1 MEELNYTK
9 NYGCFVNLLS
19 NRKWLKTNSVWINL
33 VTKRLWISHITESH
47 YLRQSYIYIYFF
59 AVSATAFYKC
69 QPVVEFMC
77 EVLRKPQQELQQGK
91 PLSDS
96 ETVKLS
102 REIKGKQINFI
113 TQ

>member
-1 MEELNYTK
+1 MNRLGYDTTM
-9 NYGCFVNLLS
+9 NL
-19 NRKWLKTNSVWINL
+19 
-33 VTKRLWISHITESH
+33 SH
-47 YLRQSYIYIYFF
+47 YLKSLLKTILYFFFFF

-102 REIKGKQINFI
+102 REIKGKLINLI

>member
-1 MEELNYTK
+1 M
-9 NYGCFVNLLS
+9 
-19 NRKWLKTNSVWINL
+19 
-33 VTKRLWISHITESH
+33 
-47 YLRQSYIYIYFF
+47 FF
-59 AVSATAFYKC
+59 SFLAVSATAFYKC

-77 EVLRKPQQELQQGK
+77 EVLRKQQQELQQGK

-102 REIKGKQINFI
+102 REIKGKLIDLI

>member
-1 MEELNYTK
+1 MNQLGYETTM
-9 NYGCFVNLLS
+9 NL
-19 NRKWLKTNSVWINL
+19 
-33 VTKRLWISHITESH
+33 SH
-47 YLRQSYIYIYFF
+47 YLKSLLKTILYIYFFF

-102 REIKGKQINFI
+102 REIKGKLINLI

>member
-1 MEELNYTK
+1 MNRLGYETTM
-9 NYGCFVNLLS
+9 NL
-19 NRKWLKTNSVWINL
+19 
-33 VTKRLWISHITESH
+33 SH
-47 YLRQSYIYIYFF
+47 YLKSLLKTILYIYIFF

-77 EVLRKPQQELQQGK
+77 EVLRKAQQELQQGK

-102 REIKGKQINFI
+102 REIKGKLIDLIIQ
-113 TQ
+113 

>member
-1 MEELNYTK
+1 MNQLGYETTM
-9 NYGCFVNLLS
+9 NLSHYLKS
-19 NRKWLKTNSVWINL
+19 WLKTIL
-33 VTKRLWISHITESH
+33 
-47 YLRQSYIYIYFF
+47 YIYIFFF

-102 REIKGKQINFI
+102 REIKGKLINLI
-113 TQ
+113 SQ

>member
-1 MEELNYTK
+1 MFFSL
-9 NYGCFVNLLS
+9 
-19 NRKWLKTNSVWINL
+19 
-33 VTKRLWISHITESH
+33 
-47 YLRQSYIYIYFF
+47 F

-77 EVLRKPQQELQQGK
+77 EVLRKPQQELQQGR

-96 ETVKLS
+96 EIVKLS
-102 REIKGKQINFI
+102 REIKGKLINVI

>member
-1 MEELNYTK
+1 MNRHDYESLTLLKVITK
-9 NYGCFVNLLS
+9 DNPIWFFL
-19 NRKWLKTNSVWINL
+19 
-33 VTKRLWISHITESH
+33 
-47 YLRQSYIYIYFF
+47 FF

-102 REIKGKQINFI
+102 REIKGKLINLI

>member
-1 MEELNYTK
+1 MNQLGYETTM
-9 NYGCFVNLLS
+9 NL
-19 NRKWLKTNSVWINL
+19 
-33 VTKRLWISHITESH
+33 SH
-47 YLRQSYIYIYFF
+47 YLKSLLKTILYISIFF

-102 REIKGKQINFI
+102 REIKGKLINFI

>member
-1 MEELNYTK
+1 MNQLGYETTM
-9 NYGCFVNLLS
+9 NL
-19 NRKWLKTNSVWINL
+19 
-33 VTKRLWISHITESH
+33 SH
-47 YLRQSYIYIYFF
+47 YLKSLLKTILYIYIFF

-69 QPVVEFMC
+69 QAVVEFMC

-102 REIKGKQINFI
+102 REIKGKLINFI
-113 TQ
+113 TQKWQ

>member
-1 MEELNYTK
+1 MNRLGYETTM
-9 NYGCFVNLLS
+9 NL
-19 NRKWLKTNSVWINL
+19 
-33 VTKRLWISHITESH
+33 SH
-47 YLRQSYIYIYFF
+47 YLKSLLKTIPYVFFSFF

-102 REIKGKQINFI
+102 REIKGKLVNLISQ
-113 TQ
+113 